1 MSLTREIK
9 IYADMIKLAHTLF
22 ALPLAL
28 SAAVLAYS
36 NGAEFSAEIFLWVV
50 VAFTAARSAAMG
62 FNRIVDADIDALN
75 ERTKNRPTVSGT
87 LPIKSAK
94 IFTGISAA
102 VFVFAAFM
110 INPLCGALS
119 FPALAVVLSYSYT
132 KRFTFLAHY
141 VLGLALSLAPIGA
154 WIAVSGSFDPRILF
168 LGAFI
173 FFSIA
178 GFDQIYAL
186 QDMRFDVEHKLRS
199 IPSTFGKNKT
209 LACAGASFACAATM
223 LFATGAAFAL
233 NAAFFACAA
242 AIAVMYAVGFS
253 IILKTGLKKINLVF
267 FYMNASISILILVG
281 TLANLKF

>member
-1 MSLTREIK
+1 MREIK

-28 SAAVLAYS
+28 SAAVLAYA
-36 NGAEFSAEIFLWVV
+36 NGAEFSAMVFLWVV
-50 VAFTAARSAAMG
+50 AAFTAARSAAMG
-62 FNRIVDADIDALN
+62 FNRVVDADIDALN
-75 ERTKNRPTVSGT
+75 ERTKSRPTVSGK
-87 LPIKSAK
+87 LPIMSAK

-119 FPALAVVLSYSYT
+119 FPALAVVLGYSYT

-141 VLGLALSLAPIGA
+141 VLGLALSLAPVGA

-186 QDMRFDVEHKLRS
+186 QDMRFDVEHKLHS
-199 IPSTFGKNKT
+199 IPSKFGKNKT
-209 LACAGASFACAATM
+209 LVCAGASFALAAAM

-242 AIAVMYAVGFS
+242 AIAAMYAVGFS
-253 IILKTGLKKINLVF
+253 IILKTGLRKINLVF
-267 FYMNASISILILVG
+267 FYMNASISMLILVG

>member
-1 MSLTREIK
+1 MNLTREIK

-36 NGAEFSAEIFLWVV
+36 NGAEFSAGIFLWVV

-62 FNRIVDADIDALN
+62 FNRVVDADIDALN

-87 LPIKSAK
+87 LPIKSTK

-102 VFVFAAFM
+102 VFIFAAFM

-119 FPALAVVLSYSYT
+119 FPALAVVLGYSYT

-154 WIAVSGSFDPRILF
+154 WIAVSGGFDPRILF

-209 LACAGASFACAATM
+209 LACAGASFACAAAM

-253 IILKTGLKKINLVF
+253 IILKTGLRKINLVF

>member
-1 MSLTREIK
+1 MREIK
-9 IYADMIKLAHTLF
+9 IYAGMIKLAHTLF

-28 SAAVLAYS
+28 SAAVLAYA
-36 NGAEFSAEIFLWVV
+36 NGAEFSAMVFLWVV
-50 VAFTAARSAAMG
+50 AAFTAARSAAMG
-62 FNRIVDADIDALN
+62 FNRVVDADIDALN
-75 ERTKNRPTVSGT
+75 ERTKSRPTVSGK
-87 LPIKSAK
+87 LPIMSAK

-119 FPALAVVLSYSYT
+119 FPALAVVLGYSYT

-141 VLGLALSLAPIGA
+141 VLGLALSLAPVGA

-186 QDMRFDVEHKLRS
+186 QDMRFDVEHKLHS
-199 IPSTFGKNKT
+199 IPSKFGKNKT
-209 LACAGASFACAATM
+209 LVCAGASFALAAAM

-242 AIAVMYAVGFS
+242 AIAAMYAVGFS
-253 IILKTGLKKINLVF
+253 IILKTGLRKINLVF
-267 FYMNASISILILVG
+267 FYMNASISMLILVG

>member
-1 MSLTREIK
+1 MREIK

-28 SAAVLAYS
+28 SAAVLAYA
-36 NGAEFSAEIFLWVV
+36 NGAEFSAMVFLWVV
-50 VAFTAARSAAMG
+50 AAFTAARSAAMG
-62 FNRIVDADIDALN
+62 FNRVVDADIDALN
-75 ERTKNRPTVSGT
+75 ERTKSRPTVSGK
-87 LPIKSAK
+87 LPIMSAK

-119 FPALAVVLSYSYT
+119 FPALAVVLGYSYT

-141 VLGLALSLAPIGA
+141 VLGLALSLAPVGA

-186 QDMRFDVEHKLRS
+186 QDMRFDVEHKLHS
-199 IPSTFGKNKT
+199 IPSKFGKNKT
-209 LACAGASFACAATM
+209 LACAGASFALAAAM

-242 AIAVMYAVGFS
+242 AIAAMYAVGFS
-253 IILKTGLKKINLVF
+253 IILKTGLRKINLVF
-267 FYMNASISILILVG
+267 FYMNASISMLILVG